1 MKKMRKGFTLVEL
14 LIVIAIV
21 GALATAMSMSGSK
34 ATGAAKAATL
44 INNIEICK
52 TAAALYYAA
61 NSEADLSKVSAQI
74 FLASEDYVPN
84 FAKMSKGVISIS
96 EDKTGKGYKGWGI
109 KVDFSKD
116 GASSDIIT
124 ALNNAKAYS
133 GDKTVVAKGKF
144 NVTLW
149 NGKIAQYK

>member
-61 NSEADLSKVSAQI
+61 NSESDLSTISAKT
-74 FLASEDYVPN
+74 FLESQDYIPN
-84 FAKMSKGVISIS
+84 FAKMSTGTITIS
-96 EDKTGKGYKGWGI
+96 EDNAGKGYKGWTI
-109 KVDFSKD
+109 KVDFTKD
-116 GASSDIIT
+116 GASKDISISM
-124 ALNNAKAYS
+124 LNAKAYS
-133 GDKTVVAKGKF
+133 GDSKVKNGQF

-149 NGKIAQYK
+149 NGKVAEYK